1 MYPALD
7 NIIVLM
13 QINIGQKHHHI
24 KQEQE
29 KEKDYMMPGPGQ
41 YGPDQATKLVR
52 PKTPSWKIGTS
63 LRPNVGGE
71 RNVPGVGNYN
81 ISQ

>member
-1 MYPALD
+1 
-7 NIIVLM
+7 
-13 QINIGQKHHHI
+13 
-24 KQEQE
+24 
-29 KEKDYMMPGPGQ
+29 MMPGPGQ